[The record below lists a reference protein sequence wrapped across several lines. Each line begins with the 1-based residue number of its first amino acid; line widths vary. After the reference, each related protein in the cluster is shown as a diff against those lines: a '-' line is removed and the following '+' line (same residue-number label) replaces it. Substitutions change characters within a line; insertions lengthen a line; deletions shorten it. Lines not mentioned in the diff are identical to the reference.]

1 VKEAERMIKTADVV
15 IIGGGI
21 SGVSIAY
28 NLAKKGVRNVAV
40 IEKGYLASG
49 STGRCG
55 AGIRQ
60 QWGTEMNCK
69 IAKFACELFE
79 NANEE
84 LEYDGDIEFKQGG
97 YLMISST
104 EKEHEQFKKNVELQ
118 NSLGIPSR
126 LLNLEEAKEIVPF
139 LNTDGLISATFCQ
152 KDGHLNPFHTTEAFA
167 RAAERLGVKIYK
179 FTEVTDIVIENG
191 KVKGVKTTKGDI
203 STNIVVNGAGGYSQA
218 IGKMAGIEL
227 PVYSERHQILV
238 TEAIEQVLG
247 PMVMSFSLNL
257 YCQQVPHGGL
267 LMGRGDEGEPR
278 DLRITSGWHF
288 LEEMAKTIT
297 GILPPLK
304 NARMIRQWA
313 GIYNITPD
321 RQPILGPVD
330 GVEGYYLA
338 VGFSGHGFMFGPATG
353 VLIAESILGEE
364 TTLPIDMLHLNRFER
379 GELIFEPSVV

>member
-1 VKEAERMIKTADVV
+1 MIKTADVV

-21 SGVSIAY
+21 SGVAIAY

-203 STNIVVNGAGGYSQA
+203 STNTVVNGAGGYSQA

>member
-1 VKEAERMIKTADVV
+1 MLNKAEVV

-21 SGVSIAY
+21 SGVAIAY
-28 NLAKKGVRNVAV
+28 NLAKKGVKDVVV
-40 IEKGYLASG
+40 IEKEYLAG
-49 STGRCG
+49 GATGRCG

-97 YLMISST
+97 YLLLAST
-104 EKEHEQFKKNVELQ
+104 QKEHEQFIKNIKLQ
-118 NSLGIPSR
+118 NSLGIPSK
-126 LLNLEEAKEIVPF
+126 LLNLEEAKEIVPY
-139 LNTDGLISATFCQ
+139 LNTDGLVSTAFCQ
-152 KDGHLNPFHTTEAFA
+152 KDGHLNPFLTTDAYA
-167 RAAERLGVKIYK
+167 KAAKRLGVKIY
-179 FTEVTDIVIENG
+179 TYTTVTDIITEGGRIKEVITD
-191 KVKGVKTTKGDI
+191 KGNI
-203 STNIVVNGAGGYSQA
+203 STNIVVNAAGGNSQD
-218 IGKMAGIEL
+218 ICRMVGVDL

-238 TEAIEQVLG
+238 TEAIEEVLD

-267 LMGRGDEGEPR
+267 IMGRGDEGEPR
-278 DLRITSGWHF
+278 DGRITAGWHF
-288 LEEMAKTIT
+288 LDEMTKTIT
-297 GILPPLK
+297 RILPPLK
-304 NARMIRQWA
+304 NVRMLRQWA
-313 GIYNITPD
+313 GLYNITPD

-330 GVEGYYLA
+330 EVEGLYLA

-353 VLIAESILGEE
+353 VLLAESILGEQ
-364 TTLPIDMLHLNRFER
+364 TTLPIDMLDIKRFDK